1 MSRRNARILGVVFF
15 LANVVAVTWPGL
27 VPFNRVRPFVLGMPF
42 VMVWLTGWI
51 VAAMVVLLVID
62 RAEQRED
69 SED

>member
-27 VPFNRVRPFVLGMPF
+27 VPFNRVRPFVLGLPF
-42 VMVWLTGWI
+42 VMVWLTIW
-51 VAAMVVLLVID
+51 VLAAMIVLLVID
-62 RAEQRED
+62 RAEHGD